1 MKRSFTKYPTSYV
14 KASIDP
20 DEAEAC
26 IVYWEAP
33 NSICNERQKTVSYF
47 STWGEAYLEYKR
59 WAEEIDNPDSRWGIL
74 KVQLWRKFRKG
85 GDFVLD
91 EEKVSKD
98 F

>member
-1 MKRSFTKYPTSYV
+1 MKRTFTKYPTSYV

-33 NSICNERQKTVSYF
+33 NSICNERQKRVSYF
-47 STWGEAYLEYKR
+47 STWSEAYLEYKR
-59 WAEEIDNPDSRWGIL
+59 WAEEIDKPGSMWGIL
-74 KVQLWRKFRKG
+74 KVQLWTRNRNS
-85 GDFVLD
+85 GDFVID
-91 EEKVSKD
+91 KEQVSKD

>member
-1 MKRSFTKYPTSYV
+1 MRTFTKYPSTYV

-33 NSICNERQKTVSYF
+33 NYVFNERHKTVSYF
-47 STWGEAYLEYKR
+47 STLGEASLEYDR
-59 WAEEIDNPDSRWGIL
+59 WAKEIDNPDSQWGIL